1 MSGENTSN
9 RKTKQEMISQYEL
22 AEQQETHHD
31 KERQQTKEEA
41 QARRAP
47 ETSEQYDCHLKKLS
61 RISRIQSPTKQSLYM
76 KCCVHRS
83 FQLNVVITS
92 VISIHI

>member
-9 RKTKQEMISQYEL
+9 RKRKQETISQDEL

-31 KERQQTKEEA
+31 KARQQTKETTEQCDHCFKKTQEKA

-47 ETSEQYDCHLKKLS
+47 ETTEQCDCH
-61 RISRIQSPTKQSLYM
+61 
-76 KCCVHRS
+76 
-83 FQLNVVITS
+83 F
-92 VISIHI
+92 